1 MAARKTARKKP
12 AAATKRGT
20 KRGMNRG
27 TKRGSK
33 AVNKVV
39 KTAAPQRGATKASR
53 KPAKVATRAANKGAT
68 RKTASTKTASTKAAT
83 RRTPEASA
91 PATRQKRPHPAVV
104 HWEIQSS
111 DPARQRGFFSDLFGW
126 SIDAN
131 NPQDYGMVPHGG
143 ADSIPGG
150 IGGTQDATSRVTV
163 YVEVPDVDA
172 VLARAQELGAAT
184 VLPRTDMGMVVM
196 AQFRDLEGN
205 LIGLVESDAG

>member
-12 AAATKRGT
+12 AAATMRGS
-20 KRGMNRG
+20 
-27 TKRGSK
+27 KRGSK

-39 KTAAPQRGATKASR
+39 KTAAPKRGATKASR
-53 KPAKVATRAANKGAT
+53 KPAKVATRAANKAAT
-68 RKTASTKTASTKAAT
+68 RKPTTKKVAT
-83 RRTPEASA
+83 SRTPEASA
-91 PATRQKRPHPAVV
+91 PAARQKRPHPAVV

-111 DPARQRGFFSDLFGW
+111 DPARQRDFFSDLFGW

>member
-1 MAARKTARKKP
+1 MAARKTARKQP
-12 AAATKRGT
+12 AVAK
-20 KRGMNRG
+20 
-27 TKRGSK
+27 KRGSK
-33 AVNKVV
+33 GVSKAV
-39 KTAAPQRGATKASR
+39 KTAAPKRGASKASR
-53 KPAKVATRAANKGAT
+53 RPARARKAATSKAATRKVATRRAP
-68 RKTASTKTASTKAAT
+68 R
-83 RRTPEASA
+83 ASA
-91 PATRQKRPHPAVV
+91 PATRQRRPHPAVV

-111 DPARQRGFFSDLFGW
+111 DPARQRDFFSNLFGW

-131 NPQDYGMVPHGG
+131 NPQDYGMVPQGG

-163 YVEVPDVDA
+163 YVEVPDVTA
-172 VLARAQELGAAT
+172 VLARAEELGAAT

>member
-1 MAARKTARKKP
+1 MAASKTARKKP
-12 AAATKRGT
+12 AAAKRGV
-20 KRGMNRG
+20 KKSANRG
-27 TKRGSK
+27 AKNGAQKGAQGGVS
-33 AVNKVV
+33 
-39 KTAAPQRGATKASR
+39 TAAKTSPRKPVKKTVPQRGARKASR
-53 KPAKVATRAANKGAT
+53 KPARVAAKPAAQRANK
-68 RKTASTKTASTKAAT
+68 
-83 RRTPEASA
+83 A
-91 PATRQKRPHPAVV
+91 PAKPAPRRRPHPAVV

-111 DPARQRGFFSDLFGW
+111 NPARQRDFFSNLFGW

-143 ADSIPGG
+143 ADSIGGG

-172 VLARAQELGAAT
+172 VLARAEQLGAAT

-205 LIGLVESDAG
+205 LIGLVEGEVG